1 MPHPVSMFLFP
12 TVCQVSR
19 SSFFYYLTV
28 PTFVCPRWTEACLIC
43 IAYISSSA
51 AVVPKDLPESGDGET
66 ACPEDSA
73 SAATDKT
80 ELQSTS
86 AVLGNI
92 QESMNQ
98 SFLEMLVENIMNA
111 QTSASPTASQRFSLE
126 ILPDISMAI
135 VTFQNVKGKQYNW
148 GLGVV

>member
-1 MPHPVSMFLFP
+1 M
-12 TVCQVSR
+12 
-19 SSFFYYLTV
+19 
-28 PTFVCPRWTEACLIC
+28 PTFVCPHWSEACWIC

-66 ACPEDSA
+66 ACPEDSGDGETA
-73 SAATDKT
+73 CPEDSAATDKT

-98 SFLEMLVENIMNA
+98 AFLEMLVENIMNA

-126 ILPDISMAI
+126 ILPDISMAVVI
-135 VTFQNVKGKQYNW
+135 FQNVKGKP
-148 GLGVV
+148 